1 MSADLSEEVEPT
13 ALANLQCIDWVRQ
26 RITLPGFVVSMWK
39 EDHQVVVSDFLA
51 TNPHNELKKLI
62 AFMTPTGELCIQY
75 ALPQDKA
82 AAAAAGELMYFL
94 RDPTREVRARSDATP
109 SSTHSRS
116 PLTFPPVLPPNADQH
131 GNHRQGSAVWNC
143 VRRRYGK
150 PAATDDIRVRASI
163 QQQRDVA

>member
-94 RDPTREVRARSDATP
+94 RDPTREVRARSDAQP
-109 SSTHSRS
+109 SPTHSRS
-116 PLTFPPVLPPNADQH
+116 PLTL
-131 GNHRQGSAVWNC
+131 SAC
-143 VRRRYGK
+143 
-150 PAATDDIRVRASI
+150 AATERRSTWKPSTRKCSMELCPATLWKACCD
-163 QQQRDVA
+163 